1 MVLNYILVGCPCILS
16 SQQTETLRKHA
27 DSTVNSFNSTISP
40 DRPIEGNPRQSGILN
55 STLGFRVPGIGF
67 RIFLLVSGAWIPESL
82 SGILGIADSTSKNMP
97 DSGFHRQVFRIW
109 ITSTWAGSG
118 SFFSDVW

>member
-1 MVLNYILVGCPCILS
+1 MLCQVVLNYILVGCPCILS

-27 DSTVNSFNSTISP
+27 DSTVNSFKSTVSP

-67 RIFLLVSGAWIPESL
+67 RIFLLVSGAWTVSYTHLTLPTIYS
-82 SGILGIADSTSKNMP
+82 
-97 DSGFHRQVFRIW
+97 V
-109 ITSTWAGSG
+109 
-118 SFFSDVW
+118 